1 MLCDSMLALKVCQY
15 SIFKISIHLLSALT
29 ETQRGPNR
37 GGHLKQDACTVIL
50 DIREI
55 TKLNTSLTTTSE

>member
-1 MLCDSMLALKVCQY
+1 MLALKVCQY

-37 GGHLKQDACTVIL
+37 AGHLKQGACTIIL
-50 DIREI
+50 DIHEI